1 MKREVFVD
9 TGYWIAAI
17 NPNDDLRE
25 VADEQDEELAEASC
39 ITTDEVLAEVLT
51 YFRHHPVTRSK
62 AVQAVE
68 LILNSEEIEVVPQ
81 THESFM
87 SGLALYKERHDKAY
101 SLTDC
106 ISMSLMKARGL
117 REALSEDHH
126 FAQEGLVPLLQRA

>member
-1 MKREVFVD
+1 VKREVFVD

-17 NPNDDLRE
+17 DPTDNLHQ
-25 VADEQDEELAEASC
+25 VADAQDKQLAETPR

-51 YFRHHPVTRSK
+51 YFRRHPVTRAR

-81 THESFM
+81 TRESFM
-87 SGLALYKERHDKAY
+87 RGLALYKERDDKTY
-101 SLTDC
+101 TLTDC

-117 REALSEDHH
+117 HEALSGDHH
-126 FAQEGLVPLLQRA
+126 FEQERFVALLRRA